1 MKSKGFYHYYVEGP
15 DDEKIVNT
23 LKTELQL
30 IIPGKV
36 ERFNVVQNKL
46 TKNRMMALKG
56 QTTVILV
63 FDVDAGNPEILRQN
77 INFLLKQ
84 TKLVKRVIC
93 ITQVMNLEEE
103 LVRSCKIHSVLE
115 ITKSKSQK
123 DYKHDLLHIANLDK
137 RLRECGFD
145 ITKFWAKQPDN
156 QYRDITNRAEEIKY

>member
-15 DDEKIVNT
+15 DDEIIVNT

-46 TKNRMMALKG
+46 
-56 QTTVILV
+56 
-63 FDVDAGNPEILRQN
+63 
-77 INFLLKQ
+77 
-84 TKLVKRVIC
+84 VKRVIC

-103 LVRSCKIHSVLE
+103 LVRSCKIRSVLD

-123 DYKHDLLHIANLDK
+123 DYKHDLLRIANLDK